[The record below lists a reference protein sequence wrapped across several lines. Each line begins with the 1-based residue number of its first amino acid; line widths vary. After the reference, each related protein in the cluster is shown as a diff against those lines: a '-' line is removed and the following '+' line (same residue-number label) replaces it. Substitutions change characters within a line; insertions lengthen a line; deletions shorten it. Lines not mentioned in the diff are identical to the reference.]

1 MLEQQNK
8 SAELEQMVVHT
19 QNLDITL
26 QELKNFVDANDII
39 TDPDYQR
46 RYVYDNKRASSLIES
61 ILIGIPIPVVY
72 LAEEDEGIYSVI
84 DGQQRI
90 TSFVRYLKN
99 EFPLTGL
106 KELKSLNGLLFKEL
120 DKSLQRRLKIKK
132 ISAVCIEKDSR
143 D

>member
-46 RYVYDNKRASSLIES
+46 RYVYDLSLIH
-61 ILIGIPIPVVY
+61 I
-72 LAEEDEGIYSVI
+72 
-84 DGQQRI
+84 
-90 TSFVRYLKN
+90 
-99 EFPLTGL
+99 
-106 KELKSLNGLLFKEL
+106 
-120 DKSLQRRLKIKK
+120 
-132 ISAVCIEKDSR
+132 
-143 D
+143 

>member
-61 ILIGIPIPVVY
+61 MWYILQKKMKAFILLLMV
-72 LAEEDEGIYSVI
+72 
-84 DGQQRI
+84 
-90 TSFVRYLKN
+90 N
-99 EFPLTGL
+99 
-106 KELKSLNGLLFKEL
+106 NGLLPLFVTL
-120 DKSLQRRLKIKK
+120 RMNFHLQ
-132 ISAVCIEKDSR
+132 V
-143 D
+143 

>member
-8 SAELEQMVVHT
+8 NAELEQMVVHT

-72 LAEEDEGIYSVI
+72 LAEEDEGIPACV
-84 DGQQRI
+84 
-90 TSFVRYLKN
+90 
-99 EFPLTGL
+99 
-106 KELKSLNGLLFKEL
+106 
-120 DKSLQRRLKIKK
+120 KK
-132 ISAVCIEKDSR
+132 
-143 D
+143 